1 MPALVR
7 FALQFAKAPTRSTP
21 KSRSHRSTKSWIENA
36 VRVPSGRIDESHTS
50 CCGAPYG
57 SGRRTTAFK
66 TLNIATEEPMAM
78 VRTATSSA
86 VKIG

>member
-1 MPALVR
+1 
-7 FALQFAKAPTRSTP
+7 
-21 KSRSHRSTKSWIENA
+21 